1 MSLSKTKSKI
11 STKKEASCISNKC
24 LISRRG
30 FLLGSGA
37 VAVSTM
43 AVTLLPGTAKAAK
56 AEVQVARYP
65 SKKIGNI
72 KQLKQDI
79 PVAFNYPDEGR
90 YSDMMLVR
98 TGTRCGGGVGP
109 KQDVVAFST
118 FCTHQGGPLDG
129 SYNKKYKSLGQCPFH
144 LSTYD
149 LTRYGML
156 ISGQAYESL
165 PQVVLEMDKKGDIYA
180 VGMMGLI
187 FGRYDNLEA

>member
-1 MSLSKTKSKI
+1 MSDINTISKE
-11 STKKEASCISNKC
+11 KKASCASNKC

-37 VAVSTM
+37 AAASTM
-43 AVTLLPGTAKAAK
+43 MITLFPGTAKARRAK
-56 AEVQVARYP
+56 AQVARYP
-65 SKKIGNI
+65 RKKIGNI
-72 KQLKQDI
+72 RKLRQDT
-79 PVAFNYPDEGR
+79 PVAFNYPDKGQ
-90 YSDMMLVR
+90 YSDMMLVK
-98 TGTRCGGGVGP
+98 TGVKCGGGVGP

-118 FCTHQGGPLDG
+118 FCTHQGGPLED

-149 LTRYGML
+149 LTRHGMI

-165 PQVVLEMDKKGDIYA
+165 PQVILEVDKRGDIYA

-187 FGRYDNLEA
+187 FGRYDNLKA